1 MEHCIIAVMNEMA
14 LCAAERVFVRAGSTE
29 KPRES
34 RYMVVSGRN
43 FHGVFSTQSEASNFI
58 NFHFGPK
65 LNAGESENAP
75 LFTHFPS
82 LLFVFPNAFH
92 TGKITRQ
99 KVRRGFRT
107 FLDTTKLITLSAHAK
122 VLFMAAFLFN

>member
-1 MEHCIIAVMNEMA
+1 MKWHCAQLSVY
-14 LCAAERVFVRAGSTE
+14 LCELARRK

-75 LFTHFPS
+75 LFTHFSVP
-82 LLFVFPNAFH
+82 FICFPERFSH
-92 TGKITRQ
+92 
-99 KVRRGFRT
+99 
-107 FLDTTKLITLSAHAK
+107 
-122 VLFMAAFLFN
+122 